1 SNARVTYRASRLL
14 RTIPHSPV
22 GLCEI
27 LLHLC
32 DKVPLN
38 RNDANQDDPA
48 KATAEIERGSRGSRI
63 QATGTVLFVMGQGAL
78 GTVTI
83 HCNTLARRR
92 RFGDGG
98 LTLQNGSV
106 IQAFVVVGK

>member
-1 SNARVTYRASRLL
+1 MNSNARVTYRASRLL

-38 RNDANQDDPA
+38 PNDANEDDPA
-48 KATAEIERGSRGSRI
+48 KATAEIERD
-63 QATGTVLFVMGQGAL
+63 QAPVVLAF
-78 GTVTI
+78 
-83 HCNTLARRR
+83 RR
-92 RFGDGG
+92 
-98 LTLQNGSV
+98 
-106 IQAFVVVGK
+106 